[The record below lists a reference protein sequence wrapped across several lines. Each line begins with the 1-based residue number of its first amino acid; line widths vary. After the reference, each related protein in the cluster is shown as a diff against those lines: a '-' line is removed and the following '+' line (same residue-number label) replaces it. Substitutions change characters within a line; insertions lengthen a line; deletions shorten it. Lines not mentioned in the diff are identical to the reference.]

1 MGKTRKSKTGKT
13 INELDKPIT
22 LKLHTKCPDKYI
34 LIDTE
39 TGQFY
44 VGNEDS
50 TWTEIKG

>member
-1 MGKTRKSKTGKT
+1 MVYYLLGRVRTVMSKIRKSKTGKT

-39 TGQFY
+39 TGQ
-44 VGNEDS
+44 
-50 TWTEIKG
+50 